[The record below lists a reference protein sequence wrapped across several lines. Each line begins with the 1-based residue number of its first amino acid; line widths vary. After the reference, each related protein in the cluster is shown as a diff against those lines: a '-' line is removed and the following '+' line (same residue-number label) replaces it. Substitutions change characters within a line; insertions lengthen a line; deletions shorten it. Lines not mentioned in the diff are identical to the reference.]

1 MRPATA
7 LFCLVLCVPLAGCF
21 KAAATAT
28 PEVTPSAT
36 AAPPASNP
44 MPAGRAATA
53 PRAPAASSQPSS
65 QAAAANA
72 SANKEEWWQEGGV
85 TREKING
92 MCWMKAEE
100 SGGRGMSV
108 EKKADL
114 VDKCVAE
121 TLKQHPLN

>member
-1 MRPATA
+1 MQPATA
-7 LFCLVLCVPLAGCF
+7 LFCLVLCVPLAGCLGTG
-21 KAAATAT
+21 ATAK

-72 SANKEEWWQEGGV
+72 SGNKEEWWQEGGV

-92 MCWMKAEE
+92 MCWMKAEKATGR
-100 SGGRGMSV
+100 SGSAD
-108 EKKADL
+108 KKAEL

-121 TLKQHPLN
+121 TLKQYPVN